1 MRLAL
6 WLGAT
11 IVLTVASIIVL
22 TSDTPNETPSTVT
35 AAGEAVFRA
44 KGCSGCHSAAGVTSL
59 TNTGPDLTDL
69 ATRAAGRVEGLDAE
83 GYVRQS
89 VLSPQ
94 AFIVSGFETPF
105 SMPMLTVSDAELD
118 AIVAF
123 LLGD

>member
-1 MRLAL
+1 
-6 WLGAT
+6 
-11 IVLTVASIIVL
+11 
-22 TSDTPNETPSTVT
+22 
-35 AAGEAVFRA
+35 
-44 KGCSGCHSAAGVTSL
+44 
-59 TNTGPDLTDL
+59 LTDL

-94 AFIVSGFETPF
+94 AFIVPGFETPF